1 METDG
6 ATNYVS
12 EKNNDPNLQNISQKE
27 INSLRTSETKRWK
40 PAYYFLEKANDNVP
54 EDSNLT
60 TEADLKEE

>member
-1 METDG
+1 MR
-6 ATNYVS
+6 
-12 EKNNDPNLQNISQKE
+12 L
-27 INSLRTSETKRWK
+27 SETKKWK